1 MIHARLTLIAII
13 GILLIAIHAPGQ
25 GNPSPV
31 MPPQSNA
38 FGLPFDQ
45 WNLLQTQLGIET
57 ELGGRTDLSPTVR
70 NVQLLPSPIFGLES
84 VFNVTLRPGTP
95 FVAAPL
101 PLFGERYDDPN
112 VPDDDPVANADFL
125 DDFFATTEIQTVLD
139 GRILLEGTGAELE
152 KYMFGPIFFD
162 APIVYAEPQPR
173 GVNLNAIAALWA
185 VGIGSVYRPLP
196 IGEHTLVYTVHT
208 QAFGD
213 AQFTYNITVTR

>member
-1 MIHARLTLIAII
+1 MLIAII
-13 GILLIAIHAPGQ
+13 GILLVAVHASGQ
-25 GNPSPV
+25 ANPSPV

-38 FGLPFDQ
+38 FGLPFEQ

-101 PLFGERYDDPN
+101 PFFGERYDDPN
-112 VPDDDPVANADFL
+112 VPDDDPANTDFL
-125 DDFFATTEIQTVLD
+125 DEFFATTEIQTVLD

-173 GVNLNAIAALWA
+173 GPGVNAIAALWA

-208 QAFGD
+208 LGFGD